1 MHIPA
6 WPDTITTLWEE
17 LAQAPRGLGAPQ
29 EDRRSRALLREELA
43 RYSLPLREEPFA
55 APGWTLAGEPR
66 LTVGGTELVAQAL
79 IATTG
84 TPAAGVETT
93 SAPPSPPA
101 EHRALRRSRPA
112 LSSGR
117 SRSWRDAAERA
128 NDRRRAQNVSI
139 DGLNQAIVG
148 QSTLLEMLSAERVER
163 KDIVVLLACRGRARP

>member
-1 MHIPA
+1 GTCRRGGSDSPYGAAPA
-6 WPDTITTLWEE
+6 
-17 LAQAPRGLGAPQ
+17 ARRGVIEPYRDGA
-29 EDRRSRALLREELA
+29 RAR
-43 RYSLPLREEPFA
+43 PLREEPFA

-139 DGLNQAIVG
+139 
-148 QSTLLEMLSAERVER
+148 
-163 KDIVVLLACRGRARP
+163 